1 MKYTADIAKRDF
13 LAIWEDRKEK
23 DYTYCID
30 LIKKA
35 VQEHEKVVYIYRRIS
50 DEVSDEL
57 RKDGFKV
64 KHTLDRNESC
74 TELTGWCEDGL

>member
-1 MKYTADIAKRDF
+1 MRYTADIAKRDF
-13 LAIWEDRKEK
+13 LAIWEDRKGK

-35 VQEHEKVVYIYRRIS
+35 VQDHKKVVYINRRIS
-50 DEVSDEL
+50 EEVANEL
-57 RKDGFKV
+57 RQDGFKV
-64 KHTLDRNESC
+64 KHTFDRNESC

>member
-1 MKYTADIAKRDF
+1 MRYTADIAKRDF

-35 VQEHEKVVYIYRRIS
+35 VQEHQKVVYIGRRIS
-50 DEVSDEL
+50 DEVANEL
-57 RKDGFKV
+57 RQDGYHV
-64 KHTLDRNESC
+64 KFSFDRNESC